1 MGLQEKEFKSLRGDF
16 KVILRKEKVEIGIQ
30 NNTENTQSGQ
40 KRTDQI
46 SELKTIDDKI
56 YI

>member
-1 MGLQEKEFKSLRGDF
+1 MGLQETEFKSLRGDF

>member
-1 MGLQEKEFKSLRGDF
+1 MGLQETEFKSLRGDF

-40 KRTDQI
+40 KWTEENRSDQ
-46 SELKTIDDKI
+46 
-56 YI
+56 